1 MGALGQNR
9 TVCAEK
15 TSFFLHI
22 LEHEQN
28 WTDLF
33 FFFFASKIDFF
44 FFASKVIFS
53 HLYLPF
59 SILEEPVAD

>member
-33 FFFFASKIDFF
+33 FFFFASK
-44 FFASKVIFS
+44 VIFS